1 MNRTFREYNLKNVF
15 VDEDSTPAK
24 HDSIPMRQGRTGWEA
39 KERKRFIN
47 SRRLESWLISDW
59 QHKRRQMKM
68 PNLDFEP
75 VRSGLYY
82 SLRLGGTWVAADWW
96 LQYFE
101 INSVQTTALRLEYL
115 ESDLNKHIY
124 PLLPENT
131 KPFKINHQENAKPLE
146 FKKDEPKFTN
156 DDLKRIRSN
165 NPRWAEWDLENYGPI
180 NL

>member
-1 MNRTFREYNLKNVF
+1 
-15 VDEDSTPAK
+15 
-24 HDSIPMRQGRTGWEA
+24 
-39 KERKRFIN
+39 
-47 SRRLESWLISDW
+47 
-59 QHKRRQMKM
+59 M

-124 PLLPENT
+124 PLLPENS
-131 KPFKINHQENAKPLE
+131 KAKINHQENAKPTSLT
-146 FKKDEPKFTN
+146 KDEPKFTKE
-156 DDLKRIRSN
+156 DLKRIRSN
-165 NPRWAEWDLENYGPI
+165 NPRWAEWDLKNYGPI
-180 NL
+180 DLKY